1 MIPIGITARN
11 EAKNIR
17 ILLSTL
23 RESVRRAEA
32 ALHLRFELHVILNDN
47 EDHTPTLL
55 ADEKELTVWQTRGG
69 LVEAQRAL
77 VHARP
82 AAPWI
87 LFTDADILIHPD
99 TITELAAAMQQ
110 HPDIEIAYAEKY
122 PLPPLR
128 RTLLAQALYCFNL
141 REGYQTKRL
150 YCNGQCFAIRRWH
163 IPTVAELRWDPA
175 ADNPFL
181 NLAAGIR
188 GDDIYLSLGRAPEAL
203 RCTPA
208 GIQYRPPGCA
218 GCSASTSACAW
229 NSNASPTSSPAKIP
243 GVDASTTAASAKP
256 RGGNKCSIAFSKPPC
271 CSAKSPIEPSSSTT
285 AASRKS
291 PAPLGFRSPR
301 RRSRSGDRLSTSWP
315 RRA

>member
-11 EAKNIR
+11 EARNILV
-17 ILLSTL
+17 LLASL

-32 ALHLRFELHVILNDN
+32 ALGLRFELHVILNDN
-47 EDHTPTLL
+47 EDQTPALL
-55 ADEKELTVWQTRGG
+55 ADETGLTIWQTRGG

-77 VHARP
+77 VQARP

-87 LFTDADILIHPD
+87 VFTDADILIHPE
-99 TITELAAAMQQ
+99 TITELAAAMER
-110 HPDIEIAYAEKY
+110 HPELEIAYAEKY

-128 RTLLAQALYCFNL
+128 RTWLAQALYYFNL

-203 RCTPA
+203 FCTPA
-208 GIQYRPPGCA
+208 GIQYRPPETLRGMFRKYQRMRLELERLA
-218 GCSASTSACAW
+218 HYFPREKPKGRRLDRSRLRRA
-229 NSNASPTSSPAKIP
+229 PAKEQVFYSIFQ
-243 GVDASTTAASAKP
+243 GALLLCKLAY
-256 RGGNKCSIAFSKPPC
+256 RGQQFYYGHFTKRPC
-271 CSAKSPIEPSSSTT
+271 PTWQPVTETKE
-285 AASRKS
+285 
-291 PAPLGFRSPR
+291 PLG
-301 RRSRSGDRLSTSWP
+301 
-315 RRA
+315 